1 MSTESTEL
9 ITIGITGAT
18 GLVGRALVAQLSK
31 TFAVVAI
38 GRDSSALTKLL
49 ASCEHEAISKPVA
62 RIADVCDR
70 QALEQAFVGL
80 DIIVHAAGFVDPMA
94 DRQLIL
100 SINTGGTAN
109 ALEAAD
115 KAGVKQFI
123 HISSLSVITGQGDQF
138 NLDESAPLQLCGE
151 AYADSKVEAEKLFDR
166 SNFSYKFAYTILRP
180 GFIYGPGERSWLPRV
195 SKAIASG
202 QAMLVDGGT
211 RETNVVYVGNLVQA
225 VRAAI
230 LNEKAYG
237 QVFNIT
243 DGEKV
248 SKKQLFDA
256 IADGIGM
263 PRVKKDLPRWLV
275 KPVCQLVTAAT
286 ANKKM
291 TAESQAKLARFSPA
305 AFRLAAVNQGF
316 SIAKAERIL
325 DYNSSKRI
333 SFKDGMDITMKSI
346 KAEALVEKHNK
357 EE

>member
-1 MSTESTEL
+1 MSTDL
-9 ITIGITGAT
+9 KTIGVTGAT
-18 GLVGRALVAQLSK
+18 GLVGRALVAELSK

-38 GRDSSALTKLL
+38 ARDSSALSKLV
-49 ASCEHEAISKPVA
+49 AAVEAQAIVKPKVCL
-62 RIADVCDR
+62 ADVCDLA
-70 QALEQAFVGL
+70 ALEQAFVGL
-80 DIIVHAAGFVDPMA
+80 DIVIHAAGFVDPLA

-109 ALEAAD
+109 ALKAAD
-115 KAGVKQFI
+115 KAQVQQFI
-123 HISSLSVITGQGDQF
+123 QISSLSVITGQGDQY
-138 NLDESAPLQLCGE
+138 NLDELAPLQLCGE
-151 AYADSKVEAEKLFDR
+151 AYADSKVEAEKLFDAA
-166 SNFSYKFAYTILRP
+166 NFHYKFAYTILRP

-195 SKAIASG
+195 SRAIASG
-202 QAMLVDGGT
+202 QAMLVDGGS
-211 RETNVVYVGNLVQA
+211 RETNVVYVGNLVKA
-225 VRAAI
+225 VQAAI
-230 LNEKAYG
+230 LNEAAYG

-291 TAESQAKLARFSPA
+291 SAEAQAKLARFSPA

-316 SIAKAERIL
+316 SITKAERIL

-346 KAEALVEKHNK
+346 K
-357 EE
+357 EESN

>member
-1 MSTESTEL
+1 MSTDL
-9 ITIGITGAT
+9 KTIGVTGAT
-18 GLVGRALVAQLSK
+18 GLVGRALVAELCK

-38 GRDSSALTKLL
+38 ARDNSALARLV
-49 ASCEHEAISKPVA
+49 ASVESQAIVKPRVCL
-62 RIADVCDR
+62 ADVCDLP
-70 QALEQAFVGL
+70 ALEQAFTGL
-80 DIIVHAAGFVDPMA
+80 DIVIHAAGFVDPLA
-94 DRQLIL
+94 DRQVIL
-100 SINTGGTAN
+100 AINTGGTAN
-109 ALEAAD
+109 ALKAAD
-115 KAGVKQFI
+115 KAQVQQFI
-123 HISSLSVITGQGDQF
+123 QISSLSVITGQGDQY

-151 AYADSKVEAEKLFDR
+151 AYADSKVEAEKLFDAT
-166 SNFSYKFAYTILRP
+166 NFHYNFAYTILRP

-195 SKAIASG
+195 SRAIASG
-202 QAMLVDGGT
+202 QAMLVDGGR
-211 RETNVVYVGNLVQA
+211 RETNVVYVGNLVKA
-225 VRAAI
+225 VQAAI
-230 LNEKAYG
+230 LNEAAYG

-291 TAESQAKLARFSPA
+291 SAEAQAKLARFSPA

-333 SFKDGMDITMKSI
+333 SFKDGMDITMKS
-346 KAEALVEKHNK
+346 VK
-357 EE
+357 EESNK

>member
-1 MSTESTEL
+1 MSTEHK
-9 ITIGITGAT
+9 TIGITGAT
-18 GLVGRALVAQLSK
+18 GLVGRALVADLCK

-38 GRDSSALTKLL
+38 ARDSQALAKLVQSVEPQAITKP
-49 ASCEHEAISKPVA
+49 IA
-62 RIADVCDR
+62 RVADVCDLT
-70 QALEQAFVGL
+70 ALEQAFVGL
-80 DIIVHAAGFVDPMA
+80 DIVIHAAGFVDPLA

-109 ALEAAD
+109 AMKAAD
-115 KAGVKQFI
+115 KAGVQQFI
-123 HISSLSVITGQGDQF
+123 QISSLSVITGQGDQF
-138 NLDESAPLQLCGE
+138 NLDESAALQLCGE
-151 AYADSKVEAEKLFDR
+151 AYADSKVEAEKLFD
-166 SNFSYKFAYTILRP
+166 SANFKQGNYKFVYTILRP

-195 SKAIASG
+195 SKAIATG
-202 QAMLVDGGT
+202 QAMLVDGGS
-211 RETNVVYVGNLVQA
+211 RETNVVYVGNLAKA
-225 VRAAI
+225 VRSAI
-230 LNEKAYG
+230 LNERAYG

-256 IADGIGM
+256 IADGMGL

-275 KPVCQLVTAAT
+275 KPVCQLVTAFT

-291 TAESQAKLARFSPA
+291 TPQAQAKLARFSPA

-325 DYNSSKRI
+325 DYNSSNRI

-346 KAEALVEKHNK
+346 KAQTLVERQDNEK
-357 EE
+357 

>member
-1 MSTESTEL
+1 MNTEL
-9 ITIGITGAT
+9 KTIAITGAT
-18 GLVGRALVAQLSK
+18 GLVGRALVTDLSK
-31 TFAVVAI
+31 SFAVVAVA
-38 GRDSSALTKLL
+38 RDVAALTKLVEGQ
-49 ASCEHEAISKPVA
+49 SEAVVKPTFCV
-62 RIADVCDR
+62 ADVADLG
-70 QALEQAFVGL
+70 ALEKAFSGADVV
-80 DIIVHAAGFVDPMA
+80 IHAAGFVDPMA

-109 ALEAAD
+109 ALKAAE
-115 KAGVKQFI
+115 KAGIKQFI

-151 AYADSKVEAEKLFDR
+151 AYADSKVEAEKLFDGA
-166 SNFSYKFAYTILRP
+166 NFHYRFAYTILRP

-202 QAMLVDGGT
+202 QAMLVDGGK
-211 RETNVVYVGNLVQA
+211 RETNVVYVGNLVIA
-225 VRAAI
+225 ARAAI
-230 LNEKAYG
+230 LNESAYG

-275 KPVCQLVTAAT
+275 KPVCQLVNAAT
-286 ANKKM
+286 ANAKM
-291 TAESQAKLARFSPA
+291 TAEAQAKLARFTPA

-333 SFKDGMDITMKSI
+333 SFRDGMDITMKSFNSSS
-346 KAEALVEKHNK
+346 A
-357 EE
+357 